1 MLVKEI
7 MTHPVITIDFD
18 KTVFEASIMYRD
30 HKIGCLIITRD
41 GKCAGIVT
49 ERDLIERTICQKRD
63 PYTTKIGDI
72 MTTDIKTIHELDT
85 LEKAIETMTMWR
97 IKKLPVVRG
106 EDIIG
111 IITAY
116 DISKARP
123 DISKRFVETWVKPRW
138 KD

>member
-1 MLVKEI
+1 MYS
-7 MTHPVITIDFD
+7 TIN
-18 KTVFEASIMYRD
+18 KL
-30 HKIGCLIITRD
+30 KN
-41 GKCAGIVT
+41 
-49 ERDLIERTICQKRD
+49 Q
-63 PYTTKIGDI
+63 
-72 MTTDIKTIHELDT
+72 
-85 LEKAIETMTMWR
+85 AIETMTMWR